1 MRHEIVLT
9 PAKKREL
16 ESELEHL
23 TTVERKAASERI
35 RHARELGDLSE
46 NFEYH
51 DAKRQQGLLES
62 RINNLKRTLEIGHVA
77 EMVSGAETVQFGS
90 KVTVYDEELDETE
103 TYTIVGAVEA
113 NPSENRI
120 SNTSP
125 LGTALLEHKPG
136 DVVDVETPGG
146 LVKYKITEIA

>member
-9 PAKKREL
+9 PAKFAEL
-16 ESELEHL
+16 QEELKQL
-23 TTVERKAASERI
+23 VGVERPAIAERI
-35 RHARELGDLSE
+35 KHARELGDLSE

-62 RINNLKRTLEIGHVA
+62 RIRNLQGILDKGHVA
-77 EMVSGAETVQFGS
+77 EYTSGGDIVTFGS
-90 KVTVYDEELDETE
+90 AVTVFDEEMDETE

-113 NPSENRI
+113 DPSANRV

-125 LGTALLEHKPG
+125 LGKALLEHAVG
-136 DVVDVETPGG
+136 DVVQVETPGG
-146 LVKYKITEIA
+146 IVTYKITEIA